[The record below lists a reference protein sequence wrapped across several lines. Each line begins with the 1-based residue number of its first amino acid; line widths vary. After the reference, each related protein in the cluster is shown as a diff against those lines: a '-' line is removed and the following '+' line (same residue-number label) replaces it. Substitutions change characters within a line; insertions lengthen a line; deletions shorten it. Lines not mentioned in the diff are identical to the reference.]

1 MAHASKLGGTRFT
14 APPAFTAHPWVNQ
27 PHHHRAACNWMTGHT
42 THRSA
47 LQGVSYSLTDHSTDH
62 STDQVLQTMLV
73 CMLKDSQQCSPD
85 GSKRVSQR
93 DGSNRRVVKAPQ
105 LLCSCLAV
113 VLQQI
118 CCYVGWHC
126 QHYCPR
132 LDLFLAA
139 RCVVR
144 KSEGVIFAFGD
155 FLELPAGSAH
165 DASQLCYAIWALLST
180 AIFIAHMGNTWWLH
194 M

>member
-1 MAHASKLGGTRFT
+1 
-14 APPAFTAHPWVNQ
+14 
-27 PHHHRAACNWMTGHT
+27 
-42 THRSA
+42 
-47 LQGVSYSLTDHSTDH
+47 
-62 STDQVLQTMLV
+62 ML
-73 CMLKDSQQCSPD
+73 LDSQQCSPD
-85 GSKRVSQR
+85 RGKGVREG

-118 CCYVGWHC
+118 CCYVGRHC

-139 RCVVR
+139 RCVIR
-144 KSEGVIFAFGD
+144 ESEGGIFAFAD

-165 DASQLCYAIWALLST
+165 VAAQLCYAIWALLST
-180 AIFIAHMGNTWWLH
+180 VCIAHG
-194 M
+194 